1 MANNHQNFFEN
12 KIKKQS
18 REIILLARR
27 KLNSIEKVISKA
39 LADSNISHDEFN
51 LVIKEKQN
59 CFR

>member
-1 MANNHQNFFEN
+1 MAINHQIFFEN
-12 KIKKQS
+12 NIKKQS

>member
-1 MANNHQNFFEN
+1 MAINHQNFFEN

-18 REIILLARR
+18 SEIILLARR

>member
-1 MANNHQNFFEN
+1 MAINHQNFFEN
-12 KIKKQS
+12 KIKQS

-59 CFR
+59 CIR

>member
-1 MANNHQNFFEN
+1 MAINHQNFFEN
-12 KIKKQS
+12 NIKKQS

>member
-1 MANNHQNFFEN
+1 MAINHQNFFEN

-18 REIILLARR
+18 SEIILLARR

-59 CFR
+59 CIR